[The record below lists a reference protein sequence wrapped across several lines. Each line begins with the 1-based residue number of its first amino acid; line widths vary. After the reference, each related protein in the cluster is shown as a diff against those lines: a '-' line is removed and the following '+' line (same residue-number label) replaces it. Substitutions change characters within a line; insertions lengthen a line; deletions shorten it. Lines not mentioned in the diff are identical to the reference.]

1 MDQKKKTI
9 TFLGH
14 LKSITLP
21 SKQQQQKIYW
31 IRLNG
36 LPFAPYLKPVLTNG
50 NAICLFFLQRNKCRV
65 PFRIESIWC
74 YTMCPLLSPSSR
86 HETLLSIAVNDSH
99 SFLYWHTRRQ
109 LLSCTNTHDS
119 LEETVDIKSS
129 HCLFTFVQYYILF
142 YLCHS
147 YLWTTHIFSISL
159 NVPVLSNVSQSFG
172 KMFLC
177 LMINLATSS

>member
-1 MDQKKKTI
+1 MDKKKNNHFSRTSKI
-9 TFLGH
+9 HYPAIKTTTTKNILNKTKRPPICSL
-14 LKSITLP
+14 LKACVNKWECNLP
-21 SKQQQQKIYW
+21 
-31 IRLNG
+31 
-36 LPFAPYLKPVLTNG
+36 
-50 NAICLFFLQRNKCRV
+50 FFLQSNKCRV

-109 LLSCTNTHDS
+109 LLPCTNTHDS
-119 LEETVDIKSS
+119 LEETVDNKSS

-147 YLWTTHIFSISL
+147 YMWTTHIFSISL